1 MNQPTAT
8 PRRASLRSA
17 RQRGTTAVEFA
28 IVVALFLVL
37 MLGMMEM
44 GRMLYYWNAA
54 VEATRLGARVA
65 AVCDVNDTAIK
76 TRMTAILDQLPAAQI
91 SVAYAPGGCDLNT
104 CTSVTV
110 SVLAGTSMPT
120 YIPFVPLALTLPAF
134 STTLPRESM
143 RSAIDGIA
151 NPMCD

>member
-1 MNQPTAT
+1 MKT
-8 PRRASLRSA
+8 PFLQA
-17 RQRGTTAVEFA
+17 RERGATAVEFA
-28 IVVALFLVL
+28 IVVAIFLMM

-44 GRMLYYWNAA
+44 GRVLYYWNAA
-54 VEATRLGARVA
+54 TEATRLGARVA
-65 AVCDVNDTAIK
+65 AVCDVDDSAVK
-76 TRMTAILDQLPAAQI
+76 TRMQDILGLLPTASI
-91 SVAYAPGGCDLNT
+91 SVVYEPSGCDLNT

-110 SVLAGTSMPT
+110 SVLAGTPVAT

-143 RSAIDGIA
+143 RSTIDGIA

>member
-1 MNQPTAT
+1 MNTPTT
-8 PRRASLRSA
+8 RRCRA

-28 IVVALFLVL
+28 IVVALFLML
-37 MLGMMEM
+37 LLGMMEM
-44 GRMLYYWNAA
+44 GRMLYYWNAG

-65 AVCDVNDTAIK
+65 AVCDINDSAIK
-76 TRMTAILDQLPAAQI
+76 TRMQNILDILPTAQI
-91 SVAYAPGGCDLNT
+91 SVSYAPAGCDLNT

-110 SVLAGTSMPT
+110 GVLAGTTVAT

-151 NPMCD
+151 NPVCD

>member
-1 MNQPTAT
+1 MKT
-8 PRRASLRSA
+8 PIPPS

-37 MLGMMEM
+37 LLGMMEM
-44 GRMLYYWNAA
+44 GRVLYYWNAA

-65 AVCDVNDTAIK
+65 AVCDVNDSAIK
-76 TRMTAILDQLPAAQI
+76 TRMQNILDQLPTAQI
-91 SVAYAPGGCDLNT
+91 SVVYAPGGCDLNT

-110 SVLAGTSMPT
+110 SVLAGTTVAT

>member
-1 MNQPTAT
+1 MKT
-8 PRRASLRSA
+8 PSTRRRAA
-17 RQRGTTAVEFA
+17 RQHGATVVEFA
-28 IVVALFLVL
+28 IVVALFLML
-37 MLGMMEM
+37 LLGMMEM

-65 AVCDVNDTAIK
+65 AVCDVNDSAIK
-76 TRMTAILDQLPAAQI
+76 TRMQGILDLLPTAQI
-91 SVAYAPGGCDLNT
+91 DVAYKPAGCNLNT

-110 SVLAGTSMPT
+110 SVLAGTAVAT

-143 RSAIDGIA
+143 RSDIDGIA
-151 NPMCD
+151 NPVCD

>member
-1 MNQPTAT
+1 MKT
-8 PRRASLRSA
+8 PANSRRAA

-28 IVVALFLVL
+28 IVVALFLML
-37 MLGMMEM
+37 LLGMMEM

-65 AVCDVNDTAIK
+65 AVCDINDSAIK
-76 TRMTAILDQLPAAQI
+76 TRMQNILGLLPSAQI
-91 SVAYAPGGCDLNT
+91 SVAYAPNGCDLNT

-110 SVLAGTSMPT
+110 SVLSGTTVAT

-151 NPMCD
+151 NPVCD

>member
-1 MNQPTAT
+1 MKT
-8 PRRASLRSA
+8 PGTHRSA
-17 RQRGTTAVEFA
+17 TRQRGATAVEFA
-28 IVVALFLVL
+28 IVAAVFLL
-37 MLGMMEM
+37 LLLGMMEM

-65 AVCDVNDTAIK
+65 AVCDVDDSAIK
-76 TRMTAILDQLPAAQI
+76 TRMQEILDLLPTGQI
-91 SVAYAPGGCDLNT
+91 DVVYKPAGCNLNT

-110 SVLAGTSMPT
+110 SVLAGTTVAT

-143 RSAIDGIA
+143 RSDIDGIA
-151 NPMCD
+151 NPVCD